1 MERIKR
7 ALILVQSHGAVSGDD
22 GYRAQCSR
30 EVTGGSLSWC
40 ENSQLNC
47 ERLGHF
53 SSLNFLFWEK
63 HELQT
68 SDLWLR
74 NDSGAQRRG
83 IRRKLLSWKH
93 FNVVW
98 GDFLGAT
105 IHFKNSKSYQAFC
118 LIFIYIS
125 WFHVI
130 TVYCIT
136 LLLLIDI
143 MTIKGIKTEV
153 YSWLYYNSTAAQSW
167 LD

>member
-53 SSLNFLFWEK
+53 SSRTFSSERNTSCR
-63 HELQT
+63 LQT
-68 SDLWLR
+68 CGEEMIAEHRGDG
-74 NDSGAQRRG
+74 SGGNCCRG
-83 IRRKLLSWKH
+83 NISS
-93 FNVVW
+93 VV
-98 GDFLGAT
+98 LGIFWAT
-105 IHFKNSKSYQAFC
+105 THFKNSKSDQAFC
-118 LIFIYIS
+118 LIFIYIL
-125 WFHVI
+125 WFHGV

-136 LLLLIDI
+136 DVLLIDI
-143 MTIKGIKTEV
+143 ITFKGIKTG
-153 YSWLYYNSTAAQSW
+153 LFLA
-167 LD
+167 LL

>member
-74 NDSGAQRRG
+74 NDSAEERDQEETA
-83 IRRKLLSWKH
+83 
-93 FNVVW
+93 VVETFQCSL
-98 GDFLGAT
+98 GGFFGAT
-105 IHFKNSKSYQAFC
+105 IHFKNSKSYQEFC

-125 WFHVI
+125 WFHGI

>member
-74 NDSGAQRRG
+74 NDSAEERDQEETA
-83 IRRKLLSWKH
+83 
-93 FNVVW
+93 VVETFQCSF
-98 GDFLGAT
+98 GRFLGAT
-105 IHFKNSKSYQAFC
+105 IHFKNSKSYQEFC

-125 WFHVI
+125 WFHSI

>member
-74 NDSGAQRRG
+74 NDSAEERDQEETA
-83 IRRKLLSWKH
+83 
-93 FNVVW
+93 VVETFQCSF
-98 GDFLGAT
+98 GRFLGAT
-105 IHFKNSKSYQAFC
+105 IHFKNSKSYQEFC

-125 WFHVI
+125 WFHGI

-136 LLLLIDI
+136 HLLLIDI